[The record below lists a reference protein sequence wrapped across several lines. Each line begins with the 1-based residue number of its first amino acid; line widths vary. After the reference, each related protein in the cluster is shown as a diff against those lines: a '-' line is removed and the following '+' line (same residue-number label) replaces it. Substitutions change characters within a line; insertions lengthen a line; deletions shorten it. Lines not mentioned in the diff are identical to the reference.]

1 MTDQQA
7 SRPDAPVSS
16 RMPAVDRRREAEL
29 LEGDGLSQTALASL
43 LARSRPPTAASPSAA
58 GSALPGPA
66 TPGPATPGPGAV
78 AGRDGS
84 DADGGG
90 GERRAWD
97 SGQLSAAIVDQA
109 AQLLGGRP
117 IDADTDF
124 FEAGATS
131 VDAVRLAAAMTR
143 ELGVQVTLDDI
154 FADARPGRLA
164 QRWIAQAATALPALP
179 APQVLAPSAPK
190 APSAPAP
197 LAPSA
202 PATPPALAAPSAPRV
217 PAAADDDLAAI
228 AADLARADQLPWTDL
243 PELVP
248 PSRIL
253 LTGATGF
260 LGSHL
265 LLDLLRH
272 SDAHVVCL
280 VRGSGDQAAEQR
292 LAEALASFQ
301 LPWSAEVRRRVTVLA
316 GDIRQ
321 PRLGLTVEQWTA
333 LSGDVDAVVSV
344 AAAVDFLRGYP
355 SLRQTNVL
363 AVHTLAEL
371 AATGRIKPLHHISS
385 IAVFNEVGIAS
396 MGEDDPVA
404 HADRLAAGYDK
415 TKWAAEALLRRARER
430 GLVVTLLRPGG
441 IGGHTQTGAYN
452 SRDLSSGLL
461 SAVSRFRTVPPFRFL
476 NVAPVDW
483 VSRMAAA
490 IICEPDGWGQTYN
503 LVGKPSTLADMVQEM
518 QLGGMNLRVSEWGE
532 WRREVLG
539 RLTADPVPEL
549 DFLTRVLQS
558 PTALKLCEATLFGP
572 AATGDRAEA
581 FAARHGLPAPARY
594 DTTAQL
600 KAFERMAADG
610 LAQLPGPGDA
620 PYLWFPE
627 TMTGSLR
634 PADGADDAP
643 CTLSLTLSIASM
655 YQLLRERRIDV
666 RGEIR
671 CLLLPA
677 GALTVQAGEVL
688 VRPGEGVPLR
698 HGTEHPLLS
707 YRLSMTDAGGTLW
720 WLEGRK
726 TARARRDLWYQA
738 RALDIQVGRVGEPA
752 SLAGRV
758 VVPGDSYV
766 REQIDGIQVD
776 PRLSPQEQRT
786 AKLAWLAWFGSQVGR
801 GLLEPM
807 LRAGADLLDL
817 RREATPTTDVRKR
830 QQ

>member
-7 SRPDAPVSS
+7 SRPGALGAS
-16 RMPAVDRRREAEL
+16 RMPAVDRRHEAEL
-29 LEGDGLSQTALASL
+29 LESDGLSRAALASL
-43 LARSRPPTAASPSAA
+43 LARSRRSAAASPAA
-58 GSALPGPA
+58 ASPKTTGPA
-66 TPGPATPGPGAV
+66 APGPGA
-78 AGRDGS
+78 AGHEEGS
-84 DADGGG
+84 D
-90 GERRAWD
+90 GESRAWD
-97 SGQLSAAIVDQA
+97 PGHLSAAIVDRA
-109 AQLLGGRP
+109 ALLLGGTP

-124 FEAGATS
+124 FDAGATS
-131 VDAVRLAAAMTR
+131 VDAVRLAAALAR
-143 ELGVQVTLDDI
+143 ELGVRLSLDDI

-164 QRWIAQAATALPALP
+164 QRWLAQAGTTAPVFH
-179 APQVLAPSAPK
+179 APQA
-190 APSAPAP
+190 

-202 PATPPALAAPSAPRV
+202 PAALSA
-217 PAAADDDLAAI
+217 PAAADDDLAWI

-243 PELVP
+243 PEPVP
-248 PSRIL
+248 PGRIL

-260 LGSHL
+260 LGSHV

-280 VRGSGDQAAEQR
+280 VRGSGDQDAERR

-316 GDIRQ
+316 SDIRQ
-321 PRLGLTVEQWTA
+321 PRLGLTVERWTA
-333 LSGDVDAVVSV
+333 LSRDIDAVVSV

-363 AVHTLAEL
+363 AVHTLAEF

-385 IAVFNEVGIAS
+385 IAVFNEIGIAS

-404 HADRLAAGYDK
+404 HVDRLAAGYDK

-452 SRDLSSGLL
+452 SHDLSSGFLA
-461 SAVSRFRTVPPFRFL
+461 AVSRFRTIPPFRFL

-490 IICEPDGWGQTYN
+490 IVCEPDGWGQTYN
-503 LVGKPSTLADMVQEM
+503 LVGKPGTMDDMVRETG
-518 QLGGMNLRVSEWGE
+518 LGGMNLRVTEWDE
-532 WRREVLG
+532 WRREVLD

-549 DFLTRVLQS
+549 DFLTRVLRS

-594 DTTAQL
+594 DTTAQV

-634 PADGADDAP
+634 SADGAGDAT
-643 CTLSLTLSIASM
+643 CTLSMTLSIASM
-655 YQLLRERRIDV
+655 YQLLQERRIDV

-671 CLLLPA
+671 CPLLPA
-677 GALTVQAGEVL
+677 GALTVRTGEIL
-688 VRPGEGVPLR
+688 VRPGDGVPLR
-698 HGTEHPLLS
+698 HGTEHPLLF
-707 YRLSMTDAGGTLW
+707 YRLSLTDAGGTLW

-726 TARARRDLWYQA
+726 FARARRDLWYQA
-738 RALDIQVGRVGEPA
+738 RALDIQLGRAGEPA
-752 SLAGRV
+752 SLAGRA

-766 REQIDGIQVD
+766 REQIDGIRVS
-776 PRLSPQEQRT
+776 PHLSPQEQRA
-786 AKLAWLAWFGSQVGR
+786 AKLIWLAWFGSQVGR

-817 RREATPTTDVRKR
+817 RRETAVTTTARKR
-830 QQ
+830 HQ

>member
-1 MTDQQA
+1 M
-7 SRPDAPVSS
+7 
-16 RMPAVDRRREAEL
+16 
-29 LEGDGLSQTALASL
+29 
-43 LARSRPPTAASPSAA
+43 
-58 GSALPGPA
+58 
-66 TPGPATPGPGAV
+66 
-78 AGRDGS
+78 
-84 DADGGG
+84 
-90 GERRAWD
+90 
-97 SGQLSAAIVDQA
+97 
-109 AQLLGGRP
+109 
-117 IDADTDF
+117 
-124 FEAGATS
+124 
-131 VDAVRLAAAMTR
+131 DAVRLAAELAR
-143 ELGVQVTLDDI
+143 ELGVRLSLDDI

-164 QRWIAQAATALPALP
+164 QRWLAQAGTA
-179 APQVLAPSAPK
+179 APVFPVPQA
-190 APSAPAP
+190 

-202 PATPPALAAPSAPRV
+202 PAALPV
-217 PAAADDDLAAI
+217 PAAADDDLAWI

-243 PELVP
+243 PEPVP
-248 PSRIL
+248 PGRIL

-260 LGSHL
+260 LGSHV

-280 VRGSGDQAAEQR
+280 VRGSGDQDAERR

-316 GDIRQ
+316 ADIRQ
-321 PRLGLTVEQWTA
+321 PRLGLTVERWTA
-333 LSGDVDAVVSV
+333 LSRDIDAVVSV

-363 AVHTLAEL
+363 AVHTLAEF

-404 HADRLAAGYDK
+404 HVDRLAAGYDK

-452 SRDLSSGLL
+452 SHDLSSGFLA
-461 SAVSRFRTVPPFRFL
+461 AVSRFRTIPPFRFL

-490 IICEPDGWGQTYN
+490 IVSEPDGWGQTYN
-503 LVGKPSTLADMVQEM
+503 LVGKPGTMDDMVRETG
-518 QLGGMNLRVSEWGE
+518 LGGMNLRVTEWDE
-532 WRREVLG
+532 WRREVLD

-549 DFLTRVLQS
+549 DFLTRVLRS

-594 DTTAQL
+594 DTTAQV

-610 LAQLPGPGDA
+610 LAQLPGPSDA

-634 PADGADDAP
+634 PADGAGDAP
-643 CTLSLTLSIASM
+643 CTLSMTLSIASM
-655 YQLLRERRIDV
+655 YQLLQERRIDV

-671 CLLLPA
+671 CPLLPA
-677 GALTVQAGEVL
+677 GALTVRTGEIL
-688 VRPGEGVPLR
+688 VRPGDGVPLR
-698 HGTEHPLLS
+698 HGTEHPLLF
-707 YRLSMTDAGGTLW
+707 YRLSLTDAGGTLW

-726 TARARRDLWYQA
+726 FARARRDLWYQA
-738 RALDIQVGRVGEPA
+738 RALDIQLGRAGEPA
-752 SLAGRV
+752 SLAGRA

-766 REQIDGIQVD
+766 REQIDGIRVS
-776 PRLSPQEQRT
+776 PHLSPQEQRA
-786 AKLAWLAWFGSQVGR
+786 AKLIWLAWFGSQVGR

-817 RREATPTTDVRKR
+817 RRETAVTTTARKR
-830 QQ
+830 HQ

>member
-7 SRPDAPVSS
+7 GRPGALGAS
-16 RMPAVDRRREAEL
+16 RMQAVDRRHEAEL
-29 LEGDGLSQTALASL
+29 LESDGLSRGVLADL
-43 LARSRPPTAASPSAA
+43 LARSRRSAAASPAA
-58 GSALPGPA
+58 ASPE
-66 TPGPATPGPGAV
+66 TTGPATPGPGA
-78 AGRDGS
+78 AGREEGS
-84 DADGGG
+84 G
-90 GERRAWD
+90 GESSGGESRAWD
-97 SGQLSAAIVDQA
+97 PGQLSAAITDRA
-109 AQLLGGRP
+109 ARLLGGTP

-124 FEAGATS
+124 FDAGATS
-131 VDAVRLAAAMTR
+131 VDAVRLAAALAR
-143 ELGVQVTLDDI
+143 ELGVRLSLDDI

-164 QRWIAQAATALPALP
+164 QRWLAQAGTAAPVFHVPQAL
-179 APQVLAPSAPK
+179 AA
-190 APSAPAP
+190 SAPA
-197 LAPSA
+197 
-202 PATPPALAAPSAPRV
+202 ALSV
-217 PAAADDDLAAI
+217 PAAADDDLAWI
-228 AADLARADQLPWTDL
+228 AADLALADQLPWTDL
-243 PELVP
+243 PEPVP
-248 PSRIL
+248 PGRIL

-260 LGSHL
+260 LGSHV

-280 VRGSGDQAAEQR
+280 VRGSGDQDAERR
-292 LAEALASFQ
+292 LAEALDSFQ

-316 GDIRQ
+316 ADIRQ
-321 PRLGLTVEQWTA
+321 PRLGLTVERWTA
-333 LSGDVDAVVSV
+333 LSRDIDAVVSV

-363 AVHTLAEL
+363 AVHTLAEF

-404 HADRLAAGYDK
+404 HVDRLAAGYDK

-452 SRDLSSGLL
+452 SHDLSSGFLA
-461 SAVSRFRTVPPFRFL
+461 AVSRFRTIPPFRFL

-490 IICEPDGWGQTYN
+490 IVCEPDGWGQTYN
-503 LVGKPSTLADMVQEM
+503 LVGKPGTMADMVRETG
-518 QLGGMNLRVSEWGE
+518 LGGMNLRVTEWDE
-532 WRREVLG
+532 WRREVLD

-549 DFLTRVLQS
+549 DFLTRILRS

-572 AATGDRAEA
+572 AATGDRTEA

-594 DTTAQL
+594 DTTAQV

-610 LAQLPGPGDA
+610 LAQLPGPSDA

-627 TMTGSLR
+627 TMAGSLWS
-634 PADGADDAP
+634 ADGAGDAP
-643 CTLSLTLSIASM
+643 CTLLMTLSIASM
-655 YQLLRERRIDV
+655 YQLLQERRIDV

-671 CLLLPA
+671 CPLLPA
-677 GALTVQAGEVL
+677 GALTVRTGEIL
-688 VRPGEGVPLR
+688 VRPGDGVPLR
-698 HGTEHPLLS
+698 HGTEHPLLF
-707 YRLSMTDAGGTLW
+707 YRLSLTDAGGTLW

-726 TARARRDLWYQA
+726 FARARRDLWYQA
-738 RALDIQVGRVGEPA
+738 RALDIQLGRAGEPA
-752 SLAGRV
+752 TLAGRA

-766 REQIDGIQVD
+766 REQIDGIRVS
-776 PRLSPQEQRT
+776 PHLSPQEQRS
-786 AKLAWLAWFGSQVGR
+786 AKLIWLAWFGSQVGR

-817 RREATPTTDVRKR
+817 RRETAVTTTARKR
-830 QQ
+830 HQ